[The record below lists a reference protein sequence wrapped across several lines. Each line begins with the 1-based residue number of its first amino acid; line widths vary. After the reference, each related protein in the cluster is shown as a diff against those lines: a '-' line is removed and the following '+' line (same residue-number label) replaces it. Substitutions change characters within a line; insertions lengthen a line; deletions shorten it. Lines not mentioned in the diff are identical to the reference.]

1 MSRPRPRHTLTPTP
15 PTPTTPRTRPPRAR
29 TPVEVATAA
38 ANLAL
43 SPGRAPGVPNVST
56 KELRLTLR
64 AMVDD
69 PIYRRNLFKALR
81 ARTCAPAIEQMC
93 WAYAHGRPKET
104 LSVDGSF
111 AIRWLRAEDALE
123 AVVGDVVDVTKDET
137 P

>member
-1 MSRPRPRHTLTPTP
+1 MPRPKSSRTLTPTSVTL
-15 PTPTTPRTRPPRAR
+15 PTPKAKAPPRVR
-29 TPVEVATAA
+29 TAAQMATAA

-43 SPGRAPGVPNVST
+43 TPGRAGVPNVST
-56 KELRLTLR
+56 KEVRLTLR

-81 ARTCAPAIEQMC
+81 ARTVAPAIEQMC

-111 AIRWLRAEDALE
+111 AVRWLRAEDALE
-123 AVVGDVVDVTKDET
+123 APTGEVVEDET